1 MSKFAKNH
9 WYAAVWARDL
19 GEAPLGR
26 RLLDEP
32 IVLFRKKNGEIAA
45 LTDRCPHR
53 LVPLSMGVLVDRG
66 IRCGYHGLEFDGTG
80 RCVYAPSQEVIPPT
94 AQVRSYPVAERY
106 GLVWVWMGDAA
117 LADPAKLPVIE
128 KHGAPG
134 WELIDG
140 GYQHHPSNY
149 LNIVENLMDPAH
161 TTFVHRMT
169 IGNPAASTEPVKMER
184 TDHHIV
190 AYKWLIKSPP
200 SPLDKMVKDFEDQPV
215 DRGQF
220 FYYHVPSMS
229 RVDIITMPTGLERTE
244 ENFDRGL
251 RNNSYKFVVPETASS
266 THFFWLHL
274 RNYRVGDQ
282 EWSDK
287 MRVNLE
293 KTFLEDR
300 DIEIAM
306 QRSQQELGVRQL
318 TGLQIDRA
326 PGIALRLIEKLI
338 AAEQVDGQTE
348 QIGEAVE

>member
-1 MSKFAKNH
+1 
-9 WYAAVWARDL
+9 
-19 GEAPLGR
+19 
-26 RLLDEP
+26 
-32 IVLFRKKNGEIAA
+32 
-45 LTDRCPHR
+45 
-53 LVPLSMGVLVDRG
+53 
-66 IRCGYHGLEFDGTG
+66 
-80 RCVYAPSQEVIPPT
+80 
-94 AQVRSYPVAERY
+94 
-106 GLVWVWMGDAA
+106 
-117 LADPAKLPVIE
+117 
-128 KHGAPG
+128 
-134 WELIDG
+134 
-140 GYQHHPSNY
+140 

-184 TDHHIV
+184 TDSHIV

-251 RNNSYKFVVPETASS
+251 RNNSYKFVVPETESS

-300 DIEIAM
+300 DIEMAM

-326 PGIALRLIEKLI
+326 PGIALRMIEKLI
-338 AAEQVDGQTE
+338 AAEQ
-348 QIGEAVE
+348 

>member
-1 MSKFAKNH
+1 MAKFAKNH

-19 GEAPLGR
+19 GDGPLGR

-32 IVLFRKKNGEIAA
+32 IVLFRTKNGEIAA

-53 LVPLSMGVLVDRG
+53 LVPLSMGVRVDRG
-66 IRCGYHGLEFDGTG
+66 IRCGYHGLEFDASG
-80 RCVYAPSQEVIPPT
+80 RCVHAPSQDSIPPT

-117 LADPAKLPVIE
+117 RADPGSLPVIE

-161 TTFVHRMT
+161 TTFVHRQT
-169 IGNPAASTEPVKMER
+169 IGNPLASDEPVKTER
-184 TDHHIV
+184 TDEYIC
-190 AYKWLIKSPP
+190 AYKWLRNTPP
-200 SPLDKMVKDFEDQPV
+200 SPMDKQIKDFQGSAV
-215 DRGQF
+215 DRGEF
-220 FYYHVPSMS
+220 FYYHIPSMS
-229 RVDIITMPTGLERTE
+229 RVDIVTMPAGLEPTE
-244 ENFDRGL
+244 ENMDSGL
-251 RNNSYKFVVPETASS
+251 RNNSIKFIVPETESS

-274 RNYRVGDQ
+274 RNYKLGDR
-282 EWSDK
+282 EWSEK
-287 MRVNLE
+287 MRKNLE
-293 KTFLEDR
+293 TTFLEDR
-300 DIEIAM
+300 EIEMAM

-326 PGIALRLIEKLI
+326 PGMALRMIARLIES
-338 AAEQVDGQTE
+338 QP
-348 QIGEAVE
+348 

>member
-1 MSKFAKNH
+1 MAKFAKNH

-19 GEAPLGR
+19 GTAPLGR

-32 IVLFRKKNGEIAA
+32 IVLFRTREGGIAA

-53 LVPLSMGVLVDRG
+53 LVPLSMGVQVDRG
-66 IRCGYHGLEFDGTG
+66 IRCGYHGLEFDAFGK
-80 RCVYAPSQEVIPPT
+80 CVHVPSQTTIPPT

-106 GLVWVWMGDAA
+106 GLIWVWMGDAA
-117 LADPAKLPVIE
+117 LADSAKLPVIE
-128 KHGAPG
+128 KYGAPG

-169 IGNPAASTEPVKMER
+169 IGNPSASEEPVKTQR
-184 TDHHIV
+184 TDDYIL
-190 AYKWLIKSPP
+190 AYKWLYNSQP
-200 SPLDKMVKDFEDQPV
+200 SPIDRQIKDFQDGAV

-229 RVDIITMPTGLERTE
+229 RVDIVTMPAGLEPTE
-244 ENFDRGL
+244 ANMDTGL
-251 RNNSYKFVVPETASS
+251 RNNSFKFIVPETEVS

-274 RNYRVGDQ
+274 RNYKVGDQ
-282 EWSDK
+282 EWSQK
-287 MRVNLE
+287 MRKNLE
-293 KTFLEDR
+293 ATFLEDR
-300 DIEIAM
+300 EIEMAM
-306 QRSQQELGVRQL
+306 QRSQNELGVRQL

-326 PGIALRLIEKLI
+326 PGTALRMIERLLESQT
-338 AAEQVDGQTE
+338 AEPPGSC
-348 QIGEAVE
+348 